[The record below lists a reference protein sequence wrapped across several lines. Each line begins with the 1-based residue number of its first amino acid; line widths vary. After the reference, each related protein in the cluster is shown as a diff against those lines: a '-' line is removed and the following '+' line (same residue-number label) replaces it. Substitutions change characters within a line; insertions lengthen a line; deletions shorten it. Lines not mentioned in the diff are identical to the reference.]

1 MPRRALAGLFWLSLF
16 WTPPL
21 SAAGPAN
28 PIAEA
33 RADRS
38 TTRIWRL
45 SGTVTLLPGT
55 MSTVPNS
62 FYIQDATGGISVDG
76 PPSLK
81 LTYADQVEIAG
92 TIHWLPDD
100 EPELQATSV
109 TIVRTGPKVQPANL
123 TVGQALQ
130 PENSGRL
137 VRVSGIVAKSS
148 LGSQRD
154 DIYIQEGQ
162 KTLRVYIRRP
172 VLSSSVFPRQAPVGA
187 YVEAVGILMPSSGEI
202 HTLRLRDSVDLT
214 LVRPPSLLHSS
225 GALTAIAVALGV
237 LLLALSWI
245 YALRRS
251 IRKQTAEIRVL
262 LTKAEDAS
270 RAKSEFLANLSHEIR
285 TPIHGIQ
292 GMHAL
297 LLESHLTAEQIEELT
312 IAQDATAHLL
322 AVLDDVL
329 DLSRIEAGQMSLE
342 SLPFDPARV
351 VRGAVRI
358 FSPKAA
364 QKGLQFLSRI
374 DELPPLVAGD
384 ATRLRQIIFNLLSN
398 AVKFTETGSVS
409 MRAWVQ
415 SRDAAGI
422 SIAFEVRDTG
432 VGIPLEKQADIFE
445 SFRQADGTISRR
457 FGGSGLG
464 LAIAQ
469 RLVHQMGGN
478 LQVHSEPGNGSA
490 FQFSAVFAAVDPAQA
505 TPEPSPASALAA
517 LAWNVSHTLRI
528 LVAEDNLV
536 NQHLVRRMLEKD
548 GHHVT
553 LVADGDSALSAW
565 AQESFDLIL
574 MDVQMPGMDGLQA
587 TAAIRE
593 REKAAKVRAVPI
605 IALTAHS
612 MKGDHERCI
621 HAGMDDCLTKPFAQE
636 DLRSM
641 LARWLRDGSP
651 AVTDMI
657 FP

>member
-1 MPRRALAGLFWLSLF
+1 MA
-16 WTPPL
+16 
-21 SAAGPAN
+21 
-28 PIAEA
+28 
-33 RADRS
+33 
-38 TTRIWRL
+38 
-45 SGTVTLLPGT
+45 
-55 MSTVPNS
+55 TVPNS
-62 FYIQDATGGISVDG
+62 FYIQDATGGISVEG
-76 PPSLK
+76 PASLK
-81 LTYADQVEIAG
+81 LTYADRVEVAG
-92 TIHWLPDD
+92 TIRWLPDN
-100 EPELQATSV
+100 EPELLAASV
-109 TIVRTGPKVQPANL
+109 TIVGSGPKAQPANL
-123 TVGQALQ
+123 TVEQALQ
-130 PENSGRL
+130 PHNAGL
-137 VRVSGIVAKSS
+137 LARVSGIVAKNSI
-148 LGSQRD
+148 GSQRD
-154 DIYIQEGQ
+154 DLYIQDGQ
-162 KTLRVYIRRP
+162 RTLRAYIRRP
-172 VLSSSVFPRQAPVGA
+172 VLSSSVLPRQAPVGA
-187 YVEAVGILMPSSGEI
+187 FVEAVGILMPSSGEV

-214 LVRPPSLLHSS
+214 LVRPPGILHSR
-225 GALTAIAVALGV
+225 GALTAIAVVLGV
-237 LLLALSWI
+237 FLLAVAWI
-245 YALRRS
+245 YSLRRS

-262 LTKAEDAS
+262 LAKAEDAS

-297 LLESHLTAEQIEELT
+297 LLESRLTAEQIEELT

-329 DLSRIEAGQMSLE
+329 DLSRIEAGQMALE

-351 VRGAVRI
+351 VGGAVRI
-358 FSPKAA
+358 FSPKAI
-364 QKGLQFLSRI
+364 QKGLQFLPQI

-398 AVKFTETGSVS
+398 AVKFTEAGSISV
-409 MRAWVQ
+409 RAWVQ
-415 SRDAAGI
+415 SRDPEGTW
-422 SIAFEVRDTG
+422 IAFEVRDTG

-478 LQVHSEPGNGSA
+478 LQVHSEPGEGST
-490 FQFSAVFAAVDPAQA
+490 FQFTAVFAPVDPSQA
-505 TPEPSPASALAA
+505 TPEPCPAPALTA
-517 LAWNVSHTLRI
+517 LAWNVSQSLRI

-553 LVADGDSALSAW
+553 LVADGDSAFSAW
-565 AQESFDLIL
+565 AQDSFDLIL

-593 REKAAKVRAVPI
+593 REKAAMARAVPI

-612 MKGDHERCI
+612 MKGDHDRCLR
-621 HAGMDDCLTKPFAQE
+621 AGMDDCLTKPFAQE
-636 DLRSM
+636 DLRRI
-641 LARWLRDGSP
+641 LAQLPRISSP
-651 AVTDMI
+651 APSRLPQTDMML
-657 FP
+657 P